1 MINKHDAIIATY
13 PEFKIT
19 DNFMDFG
26 IYLVDDGDGIVYI
39 EKWTYSKPIPDGLKL
54 GK

>member
-1 MINKHDAIIATY
+1 MEIIEAIIAAY
-13 PEFKIT
+13 PEINIT

-39 EKWTYSKPIPDGLKL
+39 EKWEYSVSNRF
-54 GK
+54 